1 MHFLYLWNAYSLK
14 YWPRDVHVSV
24 WVVQILL
31 STWSMAWVIA
41 RCMKPLSIRMIL
53 SQCYLIPFNRTLK
66 LLLSSEVNPPHV
78 MRLDYTGQN
87 VQRLYRQVL
96 LKVDACPFLIVRK
109 ISALRTVG
117 VMSSA
122 TLSGQ
127 FIPIIK
133 PNLSSKLPELD
144 SFILRNLYCSWKPT
158 QSLYSTVAM
167 LFSFSIHYHGD
178 GQEASFSSMNLEVL
192 TMSYNHSYRVSCL
205 QCLSEVISAGF

>member
-1 MHFLYLWNAYSLK
+1 
-14 YWPRDVHVSV
+14 
-24 WVVQILL
+24 
-31 STWSMAWVIA
+31 
-41 RCMKPLSIRMIL
+41 MKPLSIRMIL

-117 VMSSA
+117 VMPSA

-133 PNLSSKLPELD
+133 PNLSSKLP
-144 SFILRNLYCSWKPT
+144 NWTPLYYET
-158 QSLYSTVAM
+158 
-167 LFSFSIHYHGD
+167 I
-178 GQEASFSSMNLEVL
+178 
-192 TMSYNHSYRVSCL
+192 
-205 QCLSEVISAGF
+205 